1 MSNLR
6 CSNILCTC
14 LHLLRGGGGG
24 MKIDL
29 TKEQY
34 EQLLKVVYLGNW
46 MATLPQ
52 EECDT
57 GIEGI
62 GQFIFSLSVDFG
74 FQNYIGY
81 DDDTKEYFPTEE
93 FEQKTDVIDL
103 IRDYNTYTIYQEL
116 VLTLARR
123 DLINQYGEEA
133 MEKMSESEMV
143 EKEYPILM
151 KYQDELQENGLA
163 NLVISGT

>member
-1 MSNLR
+1 
-6 CSNILCTC
+6 
-14 LHLLRGGGGG
+14 
-24 MKIDL
+24 MKVDL

-52 EECDT
+52 EECDAD
-57 GIEGI
+57 IEGI
-62 GQFIFSLSVDFG
+62 GQFVFSLAADFG

-81 DDDTKEYFPTEE
+81 DNDTKEHFPTEE
-93 FEQKTDVIDL
+93 FERKTNVIEL
-103 IRDYNTYTIYQEL
+103 IMDYNTYTVYQEL

-123 DLINQYGEEA
+123 DLVKQYGGEAVEA
-133 MEKMSESEMV
+133 MSETEMV

-151 KYQDELQENGLA
+151 KYQDEFQDNGLA